1 MQNTRCCWEGCW
13 RSTTRPMFDG
23 SYLFNWGPHIQD
35 GWYCKAHA
43 DAIEAVS
50 DEGGLE
56 EDAPC

>member
-1 MQNTRCCWEGCW
+1 
-13 RSTTRPMFDG
+13 MFDG